1 VLTFLTTLI
10 TAVSIVNERL
20 SGTFDQLQVTPATSA
35 EIVLGKTLPLGG
47 VFALDVVLMIFV
59 AGFLFG
65 VWPAGSAVFFVAVSA
80 FYVLISLSL
89 GLIFSATSATAAAAV
104 QKTVLFSIPLIFLG
118 GFAFPIRNMPLVF
131 RAFAKL
137 LPATH
142 YIEISRAIYL
152 RAAGPLAL
160 VPELG
165 LLALFG
171 VILMAVAFRTVEA
184 RT

>member
-1 VLTFLTTLI
+1 
-10 TAVSIVNERL
+10 
-20 SGTFDQLQVTPATSA
+20 
-35 EIVLGKTLPLGG
+35 
-47 VFALDVVLMIFV
+47 
-59 AGFLFG
+59 
-65 VWPAGSAVFFVAVSA
+65 
-80 FYVLISLSL
+80 
-89 GLIFSATSATAAAAV
+89 
-104 QKTVLFSIPLIFLG
+104 
-118 GFAFPIRNMPLVF
+118 MPLVF